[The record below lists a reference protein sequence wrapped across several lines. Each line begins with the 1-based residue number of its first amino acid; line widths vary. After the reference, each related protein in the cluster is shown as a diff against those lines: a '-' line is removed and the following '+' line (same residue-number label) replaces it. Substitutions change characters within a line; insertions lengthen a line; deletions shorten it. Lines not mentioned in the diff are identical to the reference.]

1 MAKSLTGAT
10 ALITGAAK
18 RIGRAIALML
28 ATEGVNIVVHYN
40 HSDDEA
46 EELRRELTDLGVKS
60 WAVRADFA
68 QPAEYASLLD
78 RALEMADSLDIL
90 VNNASIFPQEK
101 LDEMTLAS
109 LHLNI
114 EVNAWVPFQLS
125 RDFAQKLG
133 TGSIVNLIDSR
144 TRGYDWNHTGYILSK
159 HVLAVMTR
167 MLALKYAPGVTV
179 NGIAP
184 GLILPPPGEDQ
195 SYLDKLVHL
204 VPLKRHGDAQDI
216 ADAAL
221 YLLKSDFLTGEVI
234 YVDGGRHLLEYIGG
248 QPPR

>member
-1 MAKSLTGAT
+1 MAKSLSGTT

-18 RIGRAIALML
+18 RIGRAIALTL
-28 ATEGVNIVVHYN
+28 ANEGVNIVVHYN
-40 HSDDEA
+40 RSDDEA
-46 EELRRELTDLGVKS
+46 EDLRRELADLGVKS

-68 QPAEYASLLD
+68 QPTEYVSLLD
-78 RALEMADSLDIL
+78 RALEAAGSLDIL
-90 VNNASIFPQEK
+90 VNNASIFPPEK
-101 LDEMTLAS
+101 LDEMTLES
-109 LHLNI
+109 LNLNI

-125 RDFAQKLG
+125 RDFAQKVG
-133 TGSIVNLIDSR
+133 KGSIVNLIDSR

-159 HVLAVMTR
+159 HVLGVMTR
-167 MLALKYAPGVTV
+167 MLALKYAPDVTV

-184 GLILPPPGEDQ
+184 GLILPPPGQDQ
-195 SYLDKLVHL
+195 SYLDKLVHT
-204 VPLKRHGDAQDI
+204 VPLKRHGDTQDI

-221 YLLKSDFLTGEVI
+221 YLLKSNFLTGEVI

>member
-1 MAKSLTGAT
+1 MAKSLSGTT

-18 RIGRAIALML
+18 RIGRAIALTL
-28 ATEGVNIVVHYN
+28 ANEGVNIVVHYN
-40 HSDDEA
+40 RSDDEA
-46 EELRRELTDLGVKS
+46 EDLRRELADLGVKS

-68 QPAEYASLLD
+68 QPTEYVSLLD
-78 RALEMADSLDIL
+78 RALEAAGSLDIL
-90 VNNASIFPQEK
+90 VNNASIFPPEK
-101 LDEMTLAS
+101 LDEMTLES
-109 LHLNI
+109 LNLNI

-125 RDFAQKLG
+125 RDFAQKVG
-133 TGSIVNLIDSR
+133 KGSIVNLIDSR

-159 HVLAVMTR
+159 HVLGVMTR
-167 MLALKYAPGVTV
+167 MLALKYAPDVTV
-179 NGIAP
+179 NGISP
-184 GLILPPPGEDQ
+184 GLILPPPGQDQ
-195 SYLDKLVHL
+195 SYLDKLVHT

-221 YLLKSDFLTGEVI
+221 YLLKSNFLTGEVI

>member
-1 MAKSLTGAT
+1 MAKSLNGNT

-18 RIGRAIALML
+18 RIGRQIALTL
-28 ATEGVNIVVHYN
+28 ANEGVNIIVHYN
-40 HSDDEA
+40 RSDDEA

-68 QPAEYASLLD
+68 HPAEYASLLE
-78 RALEMADSLDIL
+78 RALEAAGTLDIL

-101 LDEMTLAS
+101 LEEMTLES
-109 LHLNI
+109 LNLNI
-114 EVNAWVPFQLS
+114 EVNAWAPFLFS
-125 RDFAQKLG
+125 RDFAQRLG
-133 TGSIVNLIDSR
+133 KGSIVNMIDSR

-167 MLALKYAPGVTV
+167 MLALKYAPDITV
-179 NGIAP
+179 NGVAP
-184 GLILPPPGEDQ
+184 GLILPPPGQDQ
-195 SYLDKLVHL
+195 SYLDKLVHT

-216 ADAAL
+216 ADAVL

-248 QPPR
+248 QNPR

>member
-1 MAKSLTGAT
+1 MAKSLNGKT

-18 RIGRAIALML
+18 RIGRAIALTL
-28 ATEGVNIVVHYN
+28 ANEGVNIVVHYN
-40 HSDDEA
+40 RSDDEA

-68 QPAEYASLLD
+68 QPTEYASLLD
-78 RALEMADSLDIL
+78 RALEAAGSLEIL

-101 LDEMTLAS
+101 LDEMTLES
-109 LHLNI
+109 LNLNI
-114 EVNAWVPFQLS
+114 EVNAWVPFQLC
-125 RDFAQKLG
+125 RDFAQKVG
-133 TGSIVNLIDSR
+133 KGGIVNLIDSR

-159 HVLAVMTR
+159 HVLGVMTR
-167 MLALKYAPGVTV
+167 MLALKYAPDVTV
-179 NGIAP
+179 NGISP
-184 GLILPPPGEDQ
+184 GLILPPPGQDQ
-195 SYLDKLVHL
+195 SYLDKLVNT